1 LNITKKLGFIICV
14 LALGVWGMN
23 SLSDTSSKTRRKASK
38 EVVRAVE
45 AENLNFGT
53 LELSLKKHAVIA
65 THNEMLVVS
74 DVEGRIVFA
83 RNDLRNGTYVQ
94 KDELLV
100 EIDSREAHN
109 QLLIMKAKLISSIAE
124 LQSDRLKHLVHEN
137 KWDEFIEL
145 VEREPVIP
153 DLPEMPTVG
162 ERIRASK
169 VRINEWFYRIKNQ
182 EILLENHRHYAQFDG
197 QISSS
202 GLKKNQF
209 VTRGETLFTLT
220 DVTNIELEFSLN
232 DRELAMVDTN
242 ANPRIVV
249 QDQFGHKIEGQLD
262 RISDIVDQNTQ
273 SIKAYGLLKNT
284 KRLGQFFPGKIV
296 QMQLQGRVLTNVAK
310 VPRSSVTDNKIYY
323 VKDDQLERT
332 GIQIVARQ
340 DDSYI
345 IENTFGS
352 EIYLIRTELEKPIVG
367 MKVKIVGNDPAQD
380 VMSNNEVDGGH

>member
-1 LNITKKLGFIICV
+1 MNITKKLGFIICV

-296 QMQLQGRVLTNVAK
+296 QMQLHGRVLTNVAK